1 MTRQEVYSQIRR
13 HNLQEEIKKT
23 FGKNFTQC
31 TTVLLVD
38 FVNKAIT
45 PKKKKVCDYAA
56 STLTGK
62 SKSKTIEAVVEDL
75 INVLYNKRIL
85 LNSEVDKILG
95 K

>member
-38 FVNKAIT
+38 FVNKAT
-45 PKKKKVCDYAA
+45 APKKKKTCNCTA
-56 STLTGK
+56 STLTEK
-62 SKSKTIEAVVEDL
+62 SKQKTVEAVVGDL
-75 INVLYNKRIL
+75 ISVLCDKRIL
-85 LNSEVDKILG
+85 LNSEVDKILF